1 MKVIIYG
8 RSANDPRFELV
19 LKEFMKGVARSGDQV
34 SYYEGIMY
42 QPCDVAVFF
51 GSWKNRDTP
60 WHNVKNDIVAK
71 ANNFIVLETPLIG
84 RGPVAEIMQDN
95 WFRIG
100 INGFLADTGNFNNN
114 DCDGTRW
121 STLSTALGLSLTEYK
136 KNPSLQDPVIIPLQ
150 LPGDASLRGAC
161 IEKWVYDAATEVRSV
176 SDRPIVVRTPQLP
189 RAFDKRHM
197 SNIGK
202 IPNLTFQE
210 GTRDN
215 LFRTLKSAHCTVVY
229 SSGLSVDSLLMGCPT
244 IACSRSNFCY
254 DTVQNCP
261 SSIECLYRPD
271 RNQLFYN
278 LSYAQWHV
286 KEMAAGMPWKHL
298 RSQL

>member
-100 INGFLADTGNFNNN
+100 INGFLADTGNFNNE
-114 DCDGTRW
+114 DCDGSRW

-161 IEKWVYDAATEVRSV
+161 IEKWVCEAATEVRSV
-176 SDRPIVVRTPQLP
+176 SDRPIIIRTPQLP
-189 RAFDKRHM
+189 RAFNKAYM
-197 SNIGK
+197 YKMGT
-202 IPNLTFQE
+202 IPKLTFQE

-215 LFRTLKSAHCTVVY
+215 LFRTLKDAHCTVVY
-229 SSGLSVDSLLMGCPT
+229 SSGLSVDSLLTGCPT
-244 IACSRSNFCY
+244 IACSPSNFCY
-254 DTVQNCP
+254 EDVQNCP
-261 SSIECLYRPD
+261 SSIEHLYRPD
-271 RNQLFYN
+271 RTQLFYN

-286 KEMAAGMPWKHL
+286 KEMAAGLPWIHL
-298 RSQL
+298 RKQL